1 MIRLTIIRA
10 LPGSGVDVMADAAS
24 FHPRALSDGYRAGR
38 ALLVGTSGTM
48 LLLGRL
54 PINEAV
60 ALGFLGAMA
69 VDLLLVARAATS
81 MTAEVTRQVFANWRA
96 NRRRMV
102 ERTVVITFMSIGIL
116 SLCVHDVHETS
127 VLPPGVRIL
136 NYFAALFAAWLE
148 LHIGFAIYYAKHYFM
163 LNPRPAAD
171 GPNPQGFVFTGTDE
185 PVFTDF
191 LYVAFA
197 VGLTYAMSDVN
208 LEDHRMRR
216 VVLLHSITSFLF
228 YSTVISAALNLMSSA

>member
-1 MIRLTIIRA
+1 
-10 LPGSGVDVMADAAS
+10 MADAAS
-24 FHPRALSDGYRAGR
+24 GHPRALSDSYRAGR
-38 ALLVGTSGTM
+38 ALLVGMMGTLLM
-48 LLLGRL
+48 LGWL

-60 ALGFLGAMA
+60 SLGFLGAMV
-69 VDLLLVARAATS
+69 VDLLLVARAAAS

-116 SLCVHDVHETS
+116 SLSVHDVHETS
-127 VLPPGVRIL
+127 VLPPDLRIL
-136 NYFAALFAAWLE
+136 NYFAALFAAWLQ
-148 LHIGFAIYYAKHYFM
+148 LHIGFAVYYAKHYFS
-163 LNPRPAAD
+163 LNPQPAAD
-171 GPNPQGFVFTGTDE
+171 GPNPQGFVFTGSDE

-208 LEDHRMRR
+208 LEDHRIRR
-216 VVLLHSITSFLF
+216 MVLLHSIISFLF
-228 YSTVISAALNLMSSA
+228 YSTVISAALNLLSSA